1 MPGLQEG
8 LLRPRRRDLGVQEA
22 QPQGTQQVFLLVDL
36 HESMG
41 EEEMIERQV
50 IVTWTEPEKKK
61 PEPDV
66 FAILTVSAK
75 VANVTYDHA
84 FALATWGEEDGWIF
98 DDPLLDG
105 ADVTVHA
112 WADLEPYGGKA

>member
-1 MPGLQEG
+1 
-8 LLRPRRRDLGVQEA
+8 
-22 QPQGTQQVFLLVDL
+22 
-36 HESMG
+36 MG

-66 FAILTVSAK
+66 FVRLTVSAK
-75 VANVTYDHA
+75 VTNVTYDHA

>member
-8 LLRPRRRDLGVQEA
+8 VLRPRRRDLGVQEA
-22 QPQGTQQVFLLVDL
+22 QPEGTQQVFLLVDL

-50 IVTWTEPEKKK
+50 IVTWTEPEEKK

-66 FAILTVSAK
+66 FVILTVSAK

-84 FALATWGEEDGWIF
+84 FALATWGEDDGWIF

-112 WADLEPYGGKA
+112 GADLEPYGGKA

>member
-1 MPGLQEG
+1 
-8 LLRPRRRDLGVQEA
+8 
-22 QPQGTQQVFLLVDL
+22 
-36 HESMG
+36 
-41 EEEMIERQV
+41 MIERQV

-84 FALATWGEEDGWIF
+84 LALATGERRTAGYSMTRSSTELTLQSTHG
-98 DDPLLDG
+98 LTLSRME
-105 ADVTVHA
+105 VKH
-112 WADLEPYGGKA
+112 E